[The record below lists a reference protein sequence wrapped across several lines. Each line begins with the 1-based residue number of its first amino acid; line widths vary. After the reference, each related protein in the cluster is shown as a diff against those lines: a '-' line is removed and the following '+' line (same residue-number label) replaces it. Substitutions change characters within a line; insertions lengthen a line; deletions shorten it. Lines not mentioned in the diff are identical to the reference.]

1 MKLIKLAILCLFC
14 LHTPIIQAQT
24 DSLLALAGAAP
35 NDSVRLIHIG
45 EAFKQTLFNDP
56 ERGLTIAQD
65 FLQVAQRSHYNEDIA
80 MGFNFIGMSHYVQG
94 RYDRATT
101 FYLQSMRQAEINADS
116 QYAAI
121 VLNNIAACY
130 EAGKQPDEAIRYFED
145 ALRRFQRLGDQSWI
159 AKVSSNLAQQQ
170 LKKNDL
176 EGSLRNYQLAYQT
189 FLNLKDTH
197 HAGLARTGFGHY
209 YFENKQ
215 YTKAL
220 GHYEAALPML
230 DRQYDPSAYAVQLQN
245 LANTLAHL
253 NRFDEAERLLN
264 EALPIM
270 QDCKALEQEVK
281 LSKVAIQL
289 YQRKGDLTQAFAWQ
303 ERYITLSDSLFDQEK
318 AQALQDA
325 VKKYE
330 LDQKE
335 QQITLLNTENQV
347 KDLSLQSARR
357 QQLVLLLGLVLA
369 ALLGLGGWYL
379 LRLKQRSHR
388 ELADINSQI
397 SDALAEKDLLLRE
410 IHHRVKNNL
419 QVISSLLKL
428 QSQHLSDQEALDALT
443 EGRNRVQS
451 MALIHQNL
459 YQQEQLTAIEAASY
473 VQKLADALFRSYN
486 TQADKVQIQYEVAPI
501 LLDVDT
507 AVPIGLILNELIS
520 NALKHAFN
528 DPKPGLLQIRLQ
540 RNGPDALLLSVQ
552 DNGPG
557 IDPTLFDLDKPS
569 TSFGLRL
576 VRLLADKLE
585 ATIAVHNNNGASI
598 ELDIRQFKTTDQ
610 TP

>member
-1 MKLIKLAILCLFC
+1 MKLRKIAVLSLFC
-14 LHTPIIQAQT
+14 LYWTTLQAQT
-24 DSLLALAGAAP
+24 DSLLLLARAAP
-35 NDSVRLIHIG
+35 NDSIRLNHLG
-45 EAFKQTLFNDP
+45 EAFKQTLFNNP
-56 ERGLTIAQD
+56 EQGLTIAQD
-65 FLQVAQRSHYNEDIA
+65 FLQVAQRSQSPDDVA

-121 VLNNIAACY
+121 ILNNVAACY
-130 EAGKQPDEAIRYFED
+130 EAGKQPEEAIHYFEE

-159 AKVSSNLAQQQ
+159 AKVSHNLAKQQ
-170 LKKNDL
+170 LMKKDF
-176 EGSLRNYQLAYQT
+176 EGALRNYQLAYQT
-189 FLNLKDTH
+189 FLELKDTH
-197 HAGLARTGFGHY
+197 HAGLARTGFGNY
-209 YFENKQ
+209 FFENKQ
-215 YTKAL
+215 YTTAL
-220 GHYEAALPML
+220 GHYQAALPML
-230 DRQYDPSAYAVQLQN
+230 DRQYDPAAYAVQLQN
-245 LANTLAHL
+245 LTNTLSHL
-253 NRFDEAERLLN
+253 GRYAEAERLLN
-264 EALPIM
+264 EALPIL
-270 QDCKALEQEVK
+270 QDCKALEQEVS
-281 LSKVAIQL
+281 LSKVAVQL
-289 YQRKGDLTQAFAWQ
+289 YKQKGDLTKAFAWQ
-303 ERYITLSDSLFDQEK
+303 EHYILLSDSLFNQEK

-347 KDLSLQSARR
+347 KDLSLQNARR
-357 QQLVLLLGLVLA
+357 QQMVLLLGLVLA

-388 ELADINSQI
+388 ELADKNNQI
-397 SDALAEKDLLLRE
+397 SIALAEKDLLLRE

-419 QVISSLLKL
+419 QVVSSLLKL

-459 YQQEQLTAIEAASY
+459 YQQEQLTTIEAAGY

-486 TQADKVQIQYEVAPI
+486 IQAGKVQMQYEVTPI

-520 NALKHAFN
+520 NALKYAF
-528 DPKPGLLQIRLQ
+528 DAPKPGLLQIRLG
-540 RNGPDALLLSVQ
+540 RNGPDSLLLSVQ

-557 IDPTLFDLDKPS
+557 IDPSLFDLDRPS

-585 ATIAVHNNNGASI
+585 ATIAVRNDNGACI
-598 ELDIRQFKTTDQ
+598 ELDIRQFKTNN
-610 TP
+610 